1 MLRDLSV
8 IRVGIINTRG
18 YVKPMPNLTIN
29 GKKYSP
35 TLILFD
41 VDGTLVDDSH
51 RYSSLGKAR
60 YAVFKEHATD
70 NAAEKWAELAG
81 VNPSDWTI
89 DPSGPISKA
98 PRRDDLAIA
107 GGALYLDGHNWYD
120 ARELAERIYEA
131 ADKIQAAT
139 FKPVIY
145 VGVEDK
151 LRELH
156 DAGFRLG
163 IATNGVTS
171 ITETMLDGLGIGDL
185 FSVIVGADMVER
197 SKPAPDM
204 ILLACHKAGVKVKD
218 TVYVGDQPTDISAAG
233 AAGVLAGIAVR
244 NRIEAASENTS
255 SVADF
260 VLN

>member
-1 MLRDLSV
+1 
-8 IRVGIINTRG
+8 
-18 YVKPMPNLTIN
+18 MPVLTIN
-29 GKKYSP
+29 GNKYSP

-41 VDGTLVDDSH
+41 VDGTLVDDRH

-60 YAVFKEHATD
+60 YKAFTEQASE

-89 DPSGPISKA
+89 DPTGPISKA

-107 GGALYLDGHNWYD
+107 GGALYLEGYNWYD

-131 ADKIQAAT
+131 ADVAQAAT
-139 FKPVIY
+139 FNPVLY
-145 VGVEDK
+145 EGVMEK
-151 LRELH
+151 LQELRES
-156 DAGFRLG
+156 GFRLG

-171 ITETMLDGLGIGDL
+171 ITKTMLEGLGVGDL

-204 ILLACHKAGVKVKD
+204 ILLACKKAGVMAED
-218 TVYVGDQPTDISAAG
+218 TIYVGDQPTDIRAAE
-233 AAGVLAGIAVR
+233 AAGVLAGVAIR
-244 NRIEAASENTS
+244 NQIGGASENTS

-260 VLN
+260 VLI

>member
-1 MLRDLSV
+1 
-8 IRVGIINTRG
+8 
-18 YVKPMPNLTIN
+18 MPVLTIN
-29 GKKYSP
+29 GNKYNP
-35 TLILFD
+35 KLILFD
-41 VDGTLVDDSH
+41 VDGTLVDDRH

-60 YAVFKEHATD
+60 YEAFQELASL

-89 DPSGPISKA
+89 DPTGPISKA

-107 GGALYLDGHNWYD
+107 GGALYLDGYNWYD

-131 ADKIQAAT
+131 ADEVQAAT
-139 FKPVIY
+139 FNSVLY
-145 VGVEDK
+145 DGVKEK
-151 LRELH
+151 LRELK
-156 DAGFRLG
+156 DAGFKLG

-171 ITETMLDGLGIGDL
+171 ITKTMLERLGVGEL

-204 ILLACHKAGVKVKD
+204 IILACEKEEVLAED
-218 TVYVGDQPTDISAAG
+218 TVYVGDQPTDIRAAE
-233 AAGVLAGIAVR
+233 AAVTLAGVAVR
-244 NRIEAASENTS
+244 NQIVGASENTS

-260 VLN
+260 VVM

>member
-1 MLRDLSV
+1 M
-8 IRVGIINTRG
+8 
-18 YVKPMPNLTIN
+18 PMPKLMIN
-29 GKKYSP
+29 GRKYSP
-35 TLILFD
+35 ALILFD

-60 YAVFKEHATD
+60 YTAFKEHASM
-70 NAAEKWAELAG
+70 NAADKWAELTG

-89 DPSGPISKA
+89 DPKGPISKA
-98 PRRDDLAIA
+98 PRRDDLALA

-120 ARELAERIYEA
+120 ARELAERIYEVV
-131 ADKIQAAT
+131 DEIQAAT

-145 VGVEDK
+145 ERVEAK

-171 ITETMLDGLGIGDL
+171 ITETMLNGLGIGAL
-185 FSVIVGADMVER
+185 FSVIVGADTVER

-204 ILLACHKAGVKVKD
+204 ILLACDKVGIQVSE
-218 TVYVGDQPTDISAAG
+218 TRYIGDQPTDIRAAK

-244 NRIEAASENTS
+244 NSIEAATENTS

-260 VLN
+260 EV

>member
-1 MLRDLSV
+1 M
-8 IRVGIINTRG
+8 
-18 YVKPMPNLTIN
+18 PMPKLMIN
-29 GKKYSP
+29 GRKYSP
-35 TLILFD
+35 ALILFD

-60 YAVFKEHATD
+60 YTAFKEHASE
-70 NAAEKWAELAG
+70 NAADKWAELAG
-81 VNPSDWTI
+81 VNTSDWTI
-89 DPSGPISKA
+89 DPAGPISKA
-98 PRRDDLAIA
+98 PRRDDLALA

-139 FKPVIY
+139 FKPIIY
-145 VGVEDK
+145 EGVEAK
-151 LRELH
+151 LRQLH

-171 ITETMLDGLGIGDL
+171 ITETMLNGLGIGAL
-185 FSVIVGADMVER
+185 FSVIVGADTVER

-204 ILLACHKAGVKVKD
+204 ILLACDKASIPVSKAM
-218 TVYVGDQPTDISAAG
+218 YVGDQPTDIRAAKAAG
-233 AAGVLAGIAVR
+233 ANAYVAVR
-244 NRIEAASENTS
+244 NRIEEATENAS

-260 VLN
+260 EV

>member
-1 MLRDLSV
+1 ML
-8 IRVGIINTRG
+8 
-18 YVKPMPNLTIN
+18 KLTIN
-29 GKKYSP
+29 GRKYCP
-35 TLILFD
+35 ELILFD

-60 YAVFKEHATD
+60 YIAFKEHASE
-70 NAAEKWAELAG
+70 NAAKKWSELSG

-89 DPSGPISKA
+89 DPTGPISKA

-131 ADKIQAAT
+131 ADEIQAAT

-145 VGVEDK
+145 EGVKEK
-151 LRELH
+151 LHELF
-156 DAGFRLG
+156 DAGFKLG

-171 ITETMLDGLGIGDL
+171 ITEEMLDGLGIGDL
-185 FSVIVGADMVER
+185 FSVIVGADTVEK

-204 ILLACHKAGVKVKD
+204 ILLACNRVGISVSE
-218 TVYVGDQPTDISAAG
+218 TIYVGDQPTDIRAATDAG
-233 AAGVLAGIAVR
+233 ARAYIAVR
-244 NRIEAASENTS
+244 NQIEEATENTS

-260 VLN
+260 EV

>member
-1 MLRDLSV
+1 
-8 IRVGIINTRG
+8 
-18 YVKPMPNLTIN
+18 MPKLMIN
-29 GKKYSP
+29 GRKYSP

-41 VDGTLVDDSH
+41 VDGTLIDDSH

-60 YAVFKEHATD
+60 YTAFKEQGSE
-70 NAAEKWAELAG
+70 NAADKWAELAG

-89 DPSGPISKA
+89 DPAGPISKA
-98 PRRDDLAIA
+98 LRRDDLALA
-107 GGALYLDGHNWYD
+107 GGVLYLDGHNWYD

-139 FKPVIY
+139 FKPIIY
-145 VGVEDK
+145 EGVEAK
-151 LRELH
+151 LRQLH

-171 ITETMLDGLGIGDL
+171 ITEAMLDGLGIGSL
-185 FSVIVGADMVER
+185 FSVIVGADTVER

-204 ILLACHKAGVKVKD
+204 ILLACDKAGTPVSESM
-218 TVYVGDQPTDISAAG
+218 YVGDQPTDIRAAKVAG
-233 AAGVLAGIAVR
+233 ANAYVAVR
-244 NRIEAASENTS
+244 NRIEGATENAS

-260 VLN
+260 EV